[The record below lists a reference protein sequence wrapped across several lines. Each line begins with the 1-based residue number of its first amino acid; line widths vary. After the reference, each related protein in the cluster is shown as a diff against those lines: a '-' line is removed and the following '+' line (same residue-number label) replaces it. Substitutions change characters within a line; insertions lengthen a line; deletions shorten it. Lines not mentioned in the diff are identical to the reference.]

1 MDVRAVDQAA
11 GADAGAVGADDVRVV
26 GARAAGLLAPAR
38 DAALGQF
45 KDHPSRLRL
54 DALDHPLIVT
64 IEEQP
69 ATVNRLLTD
78 AELNDVTGPPPTPQI
93 PDPRSATDL
102 MHLGQERALLHLATH
117 LGDPAAS
124 VGVRSFVEM
133 HGLMGIV

>member
-1 MDVRAVDQAA
+1 MDVRAVDQATC
-11 GADAGAVGADDVRVV
+11 ADAGAVGADEVRVV
-26 GARAAGLLAPAR
+26 GARAAGLLALAP

-45 KDHPSRLRL
+45 EDHPSRLRL
-54 DALDHPLIVT
+54 DALNHPLIVT

>member
-1 MDVRAVDQAA
+1 MDVRAVDQATC
-11 GADAGAVGADDVRVV
+11 ADAGAVGADEVRVV
-26 GARAAGLLAPAR
+26 GARAAGLLALAP

-45 KDHPSRLRL
+45 EDHPSRLRL

-102 MHLGQERALLHLATH
+102 MHLGVRRELFAFNLCYDARVRN
-117 LGDPAAS
+117 S
-124 VGVRSFVEM
+124 VYRD
-133 HGLMGIV
+133 